1 MIGITS
7 TAKGKGLNKSP
18 KTALSPTF
26 QPPHLPSPCRANTK
40 PPSPIGTSRSSHL
53 SPETNTKTQ
62 NQLIYSNLKECRCK
76 PQNSPVW
83 LVQGAAIYINIAA
96 PCTTEIHTEN
106 QHLTLLVKPRVQ
118 PRFLHHLLI
127 LCFSCN
133 PVIPKNKKSPKHFP
147 FSVKI
152 PIFAS
157 VPRAERSNAAKP
169 AQLPNRYRLPNFL
182 LFKSYLPTDYK
193 KTIVFTQKE
202 YNLLEH
208 PERVEQPDLAALVAG
223 WFWSR
228 NKLNELADQDQLL
241 KITKKINGG
250 FNGLEDRTEHLERA
264 KSVLLR
270 GK

>member
-1 MIGITS
+1 MGNTTIGKAMIGITS

-106 QHLTLLVKPRVQ
+106 QHFTLLVKPLVQ
-118 PRFLHHLLI
+118 HRFLHRLLL

-133 PVIPKNKKSPKHFP
+133 PVIPKNKKSPETFP
-147 FSVKI
+147 FFGQNPYICISSK
-152 PIFAS
+152 S
-157 VPRAERSNAAKP
+157 KAKQCSETRTATKSLP
-169 AQLPNRYRLPNFL
+169 A
-182 LFKSYLPTDYK
+182 T
-193 KTIVFTQKE
+193 
-202 YNLLEH
+202 
-208 PERVEQPDLAALVAG
+208 
-223 WFWSR
+223 
-228 NKLNELADQDQLL
+228 ELSTL
-241 KITKKINGG
+241 
-250 FNGLEDRTEHLERA
+250 
-264 KSVLLR
+264 
-270 GK
+270 